1 MRRVWG
7 IAAMLALA
15 AACSNTVGLARM
27 HSDSGSPADAGVDAG
42 PVDAGPPDAGPPDA
56 GPPDAGAP
64 DAGWSGAWQPFGPR
78 LGNENQ
84 VYPALAVDASG
95 ALLVA
100 YADLVESPGSVVT
113 ELLAVRWS
121 GTAWEPLGGT
131 IAQSDTRFPYSA
143 PLWLRL
149 ATDGTG
155 RPVLAFGDSG
165 AASSSGAFPLK
176 TWVFDGSAWQPVPV
190 PSVGEQL
197 TGLALVTGP
206 DGQVRLVVSTGQ
218 ELDVFTLDGQTW
230 TEAVSDLSH
239 DSGVSEPD
247 LALAGDGSPV
257 VSFAESAAPGAFGP
271 LRAWRWSD
279 GGWTDLG
286 VPTPTTQGLIV
297 HTPRV
302 RLRADGGVLIAASE
316 WQYDPMTK
324 LQTGISVPLV
334 ALGDTGWVLIQDN
347 GIPGGFGLSEPIPG
361 APVGLQLADDVPVV
375 LATLADG
382 GVTMRAIPEPG
393 VVREAPTLD
402 GLGAGTLGLG
412 ADGAPLVG
420 AVTTPPTG
428 PGPGPIDGG
437 QVQILRFIG
446 TPAGQAR
453 GPGALQR

>member
-1 MRRVWG
+1 
-7 IAAMLALA
+7 
-15 AACSNTVGLARM
+15 M
-27 HSDSGSPADAGVDAG
+27 HSDAGSPEDAGVDAG

-56 GPPDAGAP
+56 GPPDAGSP
-64 DAGWSGAWQPFGPR
+64 DAGSPDAGSPDAGSPNAGSPDGGWSGAWQPVGPR

-113 ELLAVRWS
+113 EVKVVRWS
-121 GTAWEPLGGT
+121 GTSWAPVGGI

-149 ATDGTG
+149 ATDATG

-165 AASSSGAFPLK
+165 PSSSSGTFPLK
-176 TWVFDGSAWQPVPV
+176 TWVFDGSVWQPVPV
-190 PSVGEQL
+190 PVAGEQL
-197 TGLALVTGP
+197 TGLALETGP
-206 DGQVRLVVSTGQ
+206 DGQVRLAVSSGL
-218 ELDVFTLDGQTW
+218 ELDVLTLNGQSW
-230 TEAVSDLSH
+230 IEAVPDLAH

-257 VSFAESAAPGAFGP
+257 VSFAESPAPGAFGP

-302 RLRADGGVLIAASE
+302 HLRGDGGVVVAASE

-324 LQTGISVPLV
+324 LQTGVSVPVL
-334 ALGDTGWVLIQDN
+334 ALGEAGWVLVEDN
-347 GIPGGFGLSEPIPG
+347 GVPGGFGLSEPIPG
-361 APVGLQLADDVPVV
+361 APVGLQLAGDVPVV
-375 LATLADG
+375 LAMFADG

-393 VVREAPTLD
+393 VVREAPVLD
-402 GLGAGTLGLG
+402 GLGAGTLQLG
-412 ADGAPLVG
+412 SDGAPLVG
-420 AVTTPPTG
+420 AVTTPPVG
-428 PGPGPIDGG
+428 PGPGAIDGG
-437 QVQILRFIG
+437 QVQILRFVG
-446 TPAGQAR
+446 APAGEAR
-453 GPGALQR
+453 TPSSTRR